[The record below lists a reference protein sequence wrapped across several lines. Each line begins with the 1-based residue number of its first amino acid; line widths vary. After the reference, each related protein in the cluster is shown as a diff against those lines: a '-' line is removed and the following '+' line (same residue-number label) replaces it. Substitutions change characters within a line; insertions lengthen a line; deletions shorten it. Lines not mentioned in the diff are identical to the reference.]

1 MYDII
6 IIGAGTAGLTSAIYA
21 SRSDKKVLVLEA
33 LSIGGQIVNTNKIDN
48 YPGLFHISGYDY
60 SMKLKEQALDLG
72 TEIKFEKAI
81 DLIKNDDNIE
91 VMTEK
96 NKYKCKSCILALGVV
111 SRKLNLPNEK
121 ELTGKGISYCATCD
135 GMFYKGKEVAVNGGG
150 NTALDDALFLSGI
163 AKKVYLI
170 HRRDEFR
177 GNIKTVE
184 ELKKKDNVEFIL
196 NSTVTKLNG
205 KDKLES
211 IEVTDKEENK
221 KILNVDALFIA
232 IGQIPENNNIL
243 DIIDKDEK
251 GYIIAK
257 DNDMHTNIPHIYVAG
272 DIREKRLRQLVTA
285 ASDGAVAAVTAIRE
299 LNR

>member
-1 MYDII
+1 
-6 IIGAGTAGLTSAIYA
+6 
-21 SRSDKKVLVLEA
+21 
-33 LSIGGQIVNTNKIDN
+33 
-48 YPGLFHISGYDY
+48 
-60 SMKLKEQALDLG
+60 
-72 TEIKFEKAI
+72 
-81 DLIKNDDNIE
+81 
-91 VMTEK
+91 
-96 NKYKCKSCILALGVV
+96 
-111 SRKLNLPNEK
+111 
-121 ELTGKGISYCATCD
+121 
-135 GMFYKGKEVAVNGGG
+135 MFYKGKEVAVNGGG

-272 DIREKRLRQLVTA
+272 DIREKEIKTI
-285 ASDGAVAAVTAIRE
+285 SNSSIRWRSSSS
-299 LNR
+299 NCNKRIK